1 MAEKQSGEQETAREK
16 PPEDA
21 WREVGRQFEALGESL
36 SRAVRAAW
44 ESEETQQHV
53 RSMQDGLER
62 MASEIDRTV
71 QEAGES
77 EQAKRLRAEA
87 EKTASSLREAGEQ
100 TWQEARP
107 QLLIALR
114 KANAELQKLI
124 ESLDQKQSSE
134 SDTSRRSSSAT
145 EAGST
150 TSTEEV

>member
-1 MAEKQSGEQETAREK
+1 MAENQSYEQEATHQRE
-16 PPEDA
+16 PEDA

-44 ESEETQQHV
+44 ESEETQQYV
-53 RSMQDGLER
+53 SSMQEGLEK
-62 MASEIDRTV
+62 MAGEIDRTV

-87 EKTASSLREAGEQ
+87 QKTATSLRQAGEQ

-114 KANAELQKLI
+114 KANAELRRLI
-124 ESLDQKQSSE
+124 ENLEQKQSTE
-134 SDTSRRSSSAT
+134 GPTSDRSSSG
-145 EAGST
+145 AGASST
-150 TSTEEV
+150 TPAEEA